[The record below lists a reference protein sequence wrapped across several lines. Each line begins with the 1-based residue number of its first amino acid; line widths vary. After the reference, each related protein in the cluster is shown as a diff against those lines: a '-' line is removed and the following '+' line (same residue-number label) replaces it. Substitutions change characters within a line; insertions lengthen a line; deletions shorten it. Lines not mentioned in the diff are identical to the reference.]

1 MENYNDIYEKAGVLM
16 QSALKKYTKG
26 DIEGGEADRKEA
38 NRLYDLAQSDVNKDF
53 NNIMYGES
61 RNFGVIYNVIEANS
75 KNLCEDKSKRKAFA
89 NIVKLIKE
97 NKDLKAQFNFFNGLT
112 HPNGY
117 VSNAEQY
124 VNEALSITPEINN
137 KVASKANEKLIS
149 EIRKNKLD
157 ELIDI
162 DDDTMAL
169 YESIEYL
176 LFNKPTYA
184 NLVDYSNAKNNVVTY
199 INENVNEEEETT
211 ETKDVNE
218 AIDALIGKYDSL
230 LNEDEKKLIETVMN
244 TEDKKALFETYRQET
259 IEKIENTLKD
269 NDDKE
274 LKSICEEIKNKTY
287 SRQTVLEDIS
297 EFIEIKNV
305 LS

>member
-1 MENYNDIYEKAGVLM
+1 MENYKDLYEQAGKLM
-16 QSALKKYTKG
+16 LSALECYKKG
-26 DIEGGEADRKEA
+26 DIEEGNKLRGKANDLYGEAQTDADR
-38 NRLYDLAQSDVNKDF
+38 NF
-53 NNIMYGES
+53 NNIIYGEN
-61 RNFGVIYNVIEANS
+61 RNFGVIYNIIEANS
-75 KNLCEDKSKRKAFA
+75 KNLCEDKSKRKAFS
-89 NIVKLIKE
+89 NIVKLIRE
-97 NKDLKAQFNFFNGLT
+97 NKNLKSQFDFFNALT
-112 HPNGY
+112 HPNGFAF
-117 VSNAEQY
+117 NTEQY
-124 VNEALSITPEINN
+124 VNEALAITPKIDN
-137 KVASKANEKLIS
+137 KVASKENEKLIS
-149 EIRKNKLD
+149 EIKKNNLD

-184 NLVDYSNAKNNVVTY
+184 NLAEYSNAKNNVVTY
-199 INENVNEEEETT
+199 LDENINEEETT
-211 ETKDVNE
+211 DSKDINE
-218 AIDALIGKYDSL
+218 ELNAIIEKYDSL

-244 TEDKKALFETYRQET
+244 AEDKKSRFETYQQET
-259 IEKIENTLKD
+259 IKKIENTLKD

-287 SRQTVLEDIS
+287 NKQTVLEDIS